1 MSFGFSPSDVVK
13 LVQVST
19 RVYLA
24 FKDANDNSETQ
35 VSGLVRE
42 FTSFHHCLLELS
54 ELMKEY
60 GKPLPFPYLDFQ
72 ETLQRCEETIEPY
85 ANHLVDRKMSM
96 KKFVYTIRYIGKEKE
111 ISNLR
116 TVIMGHYQAL
126 QMCTAFLQLRLH
138 LEATKQ
144 TQRLLDLAPFRSV
157 SFGGHAYTTNA
168 IGSSSRTAPNALP
181 APSEADQLYKD
192 WVIFSRWLKNEDE
205 RFAIENGSSAL
216 PSSWGATP
224 AAAHNGDEQ
233 TAAVLYH
240 LRRELEDA
248 IMIEEN
254 RAKRMAVEM
263 RTNLAPSDAIRQEMR
278 NLPHIPQRTGT
289 IQTLNSDFTESLTG
303 LEARNSMSDS
313 TQTLRPGLST
323 PSPGTSPT
331 SSPQIPQSYFDTV
344 DWRSVSEAP
353 SSPGARTSSMSTT
366 RSSFS
371 QSLDSRL
378 SVPGL
383 GISTAGTTPED
394 AAQPLRRKLSAASLL
409 SIALGPGALQWN
421 KLCRK
426 AVVERVTVQGSES
439 RECDLHWRYRED
451 AGISIRSVYRSG
463 TSKEVKVWITQH
475 FPATGPSIP
484 LTTSFPDGDVA
495 IDFPRHSHGRLEKRC
510 IDVKYLMSDAASNDK
525 LQTLLYTNNGKDE
538 AELLYDRP
546 VLSISSNLNK
556 PECRGKNLR
565 LWRKTE
571 MLVGPNGPESA
582 EVLVVLFY
590 TSALPEEKAHW
601 VEEPHYVFQW
611 LDDSVYNKRSD
622 KLQLVFSKEPGKWTR
637 DKVFPR
643 RKSSKSSEGDG
654 DSERPG
660 LGRVGTRS
668 SMASSSA
675 ASISS
680 ARSSLFSSGQ
690 KKGAAANLNRFGYSE
705 LEIKFQSKSDR
716 GAFLDMWKKHV
727 KGLAPWVGVA

>member
-1 MSFGFSPSDVVK
+1 M
-13 LVQVST
+13 LT
-19 RVYLA
+19 ECR
-24 FKDANDNSETQ
+24 
-35 VSGLVRE
+35 
-42 FTSFHHCLLELS
+42 
-54 ELMKEY
+54 
-60 GKPLPFPYLDFQ
+60 
-72 ETLQRCEETIEPY
+72 
-85 ANHLVDRKMSM
+85 
-96 KKFVYTIRYIGKEKE
+96 
-111 ISNLR
+111 
-116 TVIMGHYQAL
+116 
-126 QMCTAFLQLRLH
+126 RLH

-157 SFGGHAYTTNA
+157 SFGAHAYTTNA
-168 IGSSSRTAPNALP
+168 IGGSSRTAPNALP
-181 APSEADQLYKD
+181 APSEADQLYRD
-192 WVIFSRWLKNEDE
+192 WIIFSRWLKNEDE
-205 RFAIENGSSAL
+205 RLAIDNGSSARPL
-216 PSSWGATP
+216 SGGSPPAT
-224 AAAHNGDEQ
+224 AQNGDDQ

-254 RAKRMAVEM
+254 RAKRMAVER

-289 IQTLNSDFTESLTG
+289 VHTLNYDFTGSSRE

-313 TQTLRPGLST
+313 TQTLRPGLATS
-323 PSPGTSPT
+323 SPRTSPI

-344 DWRSVSEAP
+344 DWGSFSEAP

-371 QSLDSRL
+371 QSPDSRL

-394 AAQPLRRKLSAASLL
+394 VAQPLRRRLSAASLL

-426 AVVERVTVQGSES
+426 AVVERVTAQGSES
-439 RECDLHWRYRED
+439 RECDVHWRYRED

-484 LTTSFPDGDVA
+484 LTTSFPDGEVA

-510 IDVKYLMSDAASNDK
+510 IDVKYLMSDAAASSK
-525 LQTLLYTNNGKDE
+525 LQTLLYTNSGKE
-538 AELLYDRP
+538 GAELLYDRP

-571 MLVGPNGPESA
+571 LHVGPDGLESA
-582 EVLVVLFY
+582 DVLVVLFY

-611 LDDSVYNKRSD
+611 LDASAYSKNSD

-643 RKSSKSSEGDG
+643 RKSSKTSERDG
-654 DSERPG
+654 EGERPG
-660 LGRVGTRS
+660 VSRAGTKS
-668 SMASSSA
+668 SIASSSA
-675 ASISS
+675 ASVVS
-680 ARSSLFSSGQ
+680 ARSSIFSNGQ
-690 KKGAAANLNRFGYSE
+690 RKGAAANLNRFGYSE
-705 LEIKFQSKSDR
+705 LEIKFQSKSDS
-716 GAFLDMWKKHV
+716 GAFLDIWKKYV
-727 KGLAPWVGVA
+727 KGLV

>member
-42 FTSFHHCLLELS
+42 FSSFHQCLLELS
-54 ELMKEY
+54 ELMNEY

-111 ISNLR
+111 IANLR

-126 QMCTAFLQLRLH
+126 QMCTSFLQLRLH

-157 SFGGHAYTTNA
+157 SFGGHAYTTNT

-192 WVIFSRWLKNEDE
+192 WLIFSRWLKNEDE
-205 RFAIENGSSAL
+205 RLAIENGSSAR

-224 AAAHNGDEQ
+224 AATQNGDEQ

-254 RAKRMAVEM
+254 RAKRLAIER

-289 IQTLNSDFTESLTG
+289 IQTLNSDSMASLAG
-303 LEARNSMSDS
+303 LDARNSMGDS
-313 TQTLRPGLST
+313 MHTLRPSLTT
-323 PSPGTSPT
+323 PSPCASPT
-331 SSPQIPQSYFDTV
+331 GSPQVPQSYFDTV
-344 DWRSVSEAP
+344 DWGSVSEAP
-353 SSPGARTSSMSTT
+353 SSPGARTSSMS
-366 RSSFS
+366 SFS
-371 QSLDSRL
+371 QSPESRR
-378 SVPGL
+378 SAPGL

-394 AAQPLRRKLSAASLL
+394 AARPLRRKLSAASLL

-426 AVVERVTVQGSES
+426 AMVERVTAQGSES

-510 IDVKYLMSDAASNDK
+510 IDVKYLMSEAASSDK
-525 LQTLLYTNNGKDE
+525 LQTLLYTNNGKE
-538 AELLYDRP
+538 GAELLYDRP

-571 MLVGPNGPESA
+571 VRVGPNGLESA
-582 EVLVVLFY
+582 DVLILLFY
-590 TSALPEEKAHW
+590 TSALPGEKAHW

-611 LDDSVYNKRSD
+611 LDESAYSKSSD

-637 DKVFPR
+637 DKVFQR
-643 RKSSKSSEGDG
+643 RKSSKSSEQEG
-654 DSERPG
+654 DSGRPG
-660 LGRVGTRS
+660 LSRAGTRS
-668 SMASSSA
+668 SIVSSSA
-675 ASISS
+675 VSVTSV
-680 ARSSLFSSGQ
+680 RSSIFSSGQ
-690 KKGAAANLNRFGYSE
+690 RKGAAANLNRFGYSE
-705 LEIKFQSKSDR
+705 LEVKFQSKADR
-716 GAFLDMWKKHV
+716 GAFLEIWKKYV
-727 KGLAPWVGVA
+727 KGLV